1 VMASCNDGAL
11 VETAGEDAGTGG
23 ELSWRLV
30 EMAGGGMSGGGD
42 MYILV
47 RENGKV

>member
-1 VMASCNDGAL
+1 MASCNDSAL
-11 VETAGEDAGTGG
+11 VETAGEDAGAGG
-23 ELSWRLV
+23 ELIWRLV

-42 MYILV
+42 MYIFV